1 MSNSNKETILYV
13 EDNQDNR
20 KLVRRVLEAD
30 GYTVSEA
37 ENAQEALAYL
47 NTKPPALILMDIS
60 MPDMDGYA
68 LTAKI
73 RAMPEFT
80 KIPIIAMTANVMRGD
95 RERSLEAGCDGYIQK
110 PIDIDILTQQVE
122 RYIKRNTN
130 G

>member
-1 MSNSNKETILYV
+1 MSKNETILYV

-30 GYTVSEA
+30 GYTVNEA